1 MNYTFNNSSIVS
13 VNSGTI
19 VLNVSGKTR
28 TFVDA
33 KLVSAVNGEII
44 LDLPEAKIESG
55 IYLTTTSTE
64 TFGCGFDH
72 ILILKQKPFLDLEYY
87 VSQLRERLQYE
98 DYWEGRH
105 SCRTRNATPEEI
117 QELNDQLAA
126 EGKRWNPDTMQIE
139 KLRWQPKR
147 NDSYFNILISRGTA
161 DISRYL
167 WDDDELDT
175 NLYKM
180 GNCFKTKEEAE
191 AKLEQIKKL
200 LLEV

>member
-1 MNYTFNNSSIVS
+1 MS

-33 KLVSAVNGEII
+33 KLVSAVDGKIV

-64 TFGCGFDH
+64 TFGCGFDR

-98 DYWEGRH
+98 DYWEGRR

-126 EGKRWNPDTMQIE
+126 EGRRWNPDTMQIE
-139 KLRWQPKR
+139 KLRWKPKKGET
-147 NDSYFNILISRGTA
+147 YFSILLRQVPEIAHYS
-161 DISRYL
+161 
-167 WDDDELDT
+167 WDGCKLDT
-175 NLYKM
+175 KFYEM
-180 GNCFKTKEEAE
+180 GNCFKTEEE
-191 AKLEQIKKL
+191 VLAKFEQIKKI
-200 LLEV
+200 LLEH

>member
-33 KLVSAVNGEII
+33 KLVSAVDGKIV
-44 LDLPEAKIESG
+44 LDLPEASFKRGSYITLVTKKGIERTF
-55 IYLTTTSTE
+55 ILSTN
-64 TFGCGFDH
+64 TD
-72 ILILKQKPFLDLEYY
+72 LKVYYYVTAQLLDLAYTDFWY
-87 VSQLRERLQYE
+87 KG
-98 DYWEGRH
+98 DNNF
-105 SCRTRNATPEEI
+105 RNATPEEI

-139 KLRWQPKR
+139 KLRWKPKKGER
-147 NDSYFNILISRGTA
+147 YFFIRLGMCYNDVESIMSIDNAF
-161 DISRYL
+161 DIQ
-167 WDDDELDT
+167 
-175 NLYKM
+175 LYES
-180 GNCFKTKEEAE
+180 GNCFRTEKQAE
-191 AKLEQIKKL
+191 TKLEQIKKL

>member
-1 MNYTFNNSSIVS
+1 MNFTFNNSSIVS

-33 KLVSAVNGEII
+33 KLVSAIDGKIV
-44 LDLPEAKIESG
+44 LDLPYATPTNGAYKTIHVTPDIQRTFISNTSDESC
-55 IYLTTTSTE
+55 TT
-64 TFGCGFDH
+64 
-72 ILILKQKPFLDLEYY
+72 YY
-87 VSQLRERLQYE
+87 VTQYSGGIKFTG
-98 DYWEGRH
+98 YWDTENI
-105 SCRTRNATPEEI
+105 CRNATPEEI

-139 KLRWQPKR
+139 KLKWKPME
-147 NDSYFNILISRGTA
+147 DTTYFNILITGGVTQIIPYTWRN
-161 DISRYL
+161 
-167 WDDDELDT
+167 DT
-175 NLYKM
+175 IDRNLYKL

>member
-33 KLVSAVNGEII
+33 KLVSAIDGKIV
-44 LDLPEAKIESG
+44 LDLPKHAKENGSYLVIRIDDKIERIFVVHQYRDYRIDYHISQRNG
-55 IYLTTTSTE
+55 TISYNQYWTE
-64 TFGCGFDH
+64 
-72 ILILKQKPFLDLEYY
+72 
-87 VSQLRERLQYE
+87 S
-98 DYWEGRH
+98 
-105 SCRTRNATPEEI
+105 SSMRNATPEEI

-126 EGKRWNPDTMQIE
+126 EGKCWNPDTMQIE
-139 KLRWQPKR
+139 KLRWKPIKNTR
-147 NDSYFNILISRGTA
+147 YFYISITGGIAIVDDYT
-161 DISRYL
+161 
-167 WDDDELDT
+167 WMDDDIDRNFYEI
-175 NLYKM
+175 